1 MICIMFFVRSRSTS
15 SVKQHSQWQRFEHR
29 MRQVAEAANDNLRVG
44 NNDACDCSCA
54 EGCVVLT
61 TSQAPTQACSCTS
74 CVPGRSGCTIHI
86 FLDAVPF
93 LSYLQSCG
101 GSEVKCEDCAGGH
114 DALMQ
119 CVERRQRS
127 RSRSR
132 RSSIRKSTKRGY
144 ASPEFN
150 STQGSRDSTGIP
162 VLILDVSPLE
172 HTYLDDRTLKNN
184 QIKDN

>member
-1 MICIMFFVRSRSTS
+1 MHTVFVRGRSTS
-15 SVKQHSQWQRFEHR
+15 SVKQHSQWQRLEHR

-44 NNDACDCSCA
+44 NNDACDCSCE

-74 CVPGRSGCTIHI
+74 CGPGRSGCTIRI
-86 FLDAVPF
+86 FLAGVPL
-93 LSYLQSCG
+93 LSYLQSCR

-132 RSSIRKSTKRGY
+132 RSSVRKSTRRGD
-144 ASPEFN
+144 ASPKFN
-150 STQGSRDSTGIP
+150 STQGSRDST
-162 VLILDVSPLE
+162 
-172 HTYLDDRTLKNN
+172 
-184 QIKDN
+184 

>member
-1 MICIMFFVRSRSTS
+1 MHTVFVRCRSTS

-44 NNDACDCSCA
+44 NNDACDCSCE

-61 TSQAPTQACSCTS
+61 TSQAPTQACSCTF
-74 CVPGRSGCTIHI
+74 CGPGRSGCTIRI
-86 FLDAVPF
+86 FLAGVPL
-93 LSYLQSCG
+93 LSYLQSCR

-132 RSSIRKSTKRGY
+132 RSSVRKSTSRGD
-144 ASPEFN
+144 AAKSN
-150 STQGSRDSTGIP
+150 STHGSRDSTGSCLVAIIVCENRYP
-162 VLILDVSPLE
+162 A
-172 HTYLDDRTLKNN
+172 K
-184 QIKDN
+184 